1 MDDIRDMEKLIK
13 LIQALIE
20 KKFYGSIEIKM
31 EAGNIVIVKK
41 TESIKL
47 N

>member
-1 MDDIRDMEKLIK
+1 MDDVMDNLFKLIK
-13 LIQALIE
+13 ELIE
-20 KKFYGSIEIKM
+20 NKFYGSIEIKM
-31 EAGNIVIVKK
+31 EAGKIVIVKK

>member
-1 MDDIRDMEKLIK
+1 MDNLFKLIK
-13 LIQALIE
+13 ELIE

-31 EAGNIVIVKK
+31 EAGKIVIVKK